1 MSWLGSMLIR
11 LAGKAAAKRFDIAT
25 ADPAASQQNKLM
37 EIMRRNE
44 DTEYGKK
51 YGFASV
57 KNLADFQ
64 ARVPIVTY
72 EDIKPYM
79 DRIVRGEKNV
89 LVVED
94 PTMFAQTSG
103 TTGNAKYIPVTPT
116 CQGRDHSDQ
125 MRTWIY
131 KASQKHPGM
140 FKGKVI
146 SMVSPAVE
154 GHTESGLPYG
164 STSGHIY
171 SNMPSVVRSTYAIPY
186 DVFLIEDYDAKYY
199 TLMRIGVAEN
209 ISFVATANPSSIIKM
224 CEFADRFA
232 DEIIADI
239 AAGTLKAD
247 LKIEPRLRS
256 KIEHDLKAKPARARE
271 LEGLR
276 QRRNGRLLPG
286 DYWPDLALIGCWK
299 GGTVGTYVE
308 RFPEW
313 FDPDKKGMVPTRDW
327 GFLASEARGS
337 IPLTD
342 HGSAGVLTVSTNVF
356 EFVLASELE
365 DNQGEP
371 DKWTFLGVE
380 SIEENQ
386 EYYIFVTT
394 TGGLY
399 RYDINDVIEV
409 MGRYQ
414 NTPTIVFK
422 RKGRGMA
429 NITGEK
435 LSVNQLIDAFNTVGQ
450 DLTVVVNHF
459 KAEPDYDKSRYVFK
473 VESDSLTEDKRLAL
487 LQGVDNRL
495 SELNIEYQAKRKS
508 GRLAAPVMHVM
519 KLGWYERQKKE
530 LAAEGKRV
538 FQAKTVLLD
547 AKQPFAEDAE
557 NLEAV
562 VEFQA

>member
-11 LAGKAAAKRFDIAT
+11 LAGKAAAKRFDAAT
-25 ADPAASQQNKLM
+25 ADPVAAQRKKLM
-37 EIMRRNE
+37 EIMRRNQN
-44 DTEYGKK
+44 TEYGKK
-51 YGFASV
+51 YNFASV

-64 ARVPIVTY
+64 ARVPVVTY

-79 DRIVRGEKNV
+79 DRIVRGERNI
-89 LVVED
+89 LVAED
-94 PTMFAQTSG
+94 PVMFAQTSG

-171 SNMPSVVRSTYAIPY
+171 ANMPSVVRSTYAIPY

-209 ISFVATANPSSIIKM
+209 ISLVATANPSSIIKM
-224 CEFADRFA
+224 CEFAERFA

-247 LKIEPRLRS
+247 LKIEPALRR
-256 KIEHDLKAKPARARE
+256 KIEGNLPGNPARARE
-271 LEGLR
+271 LEACR

-286 DYWPDLALIGCWK
+286 DYWPNLALIGCWK
-299 GGTVGTYVE
+299 GGTVGTYVD

-380 SIEENQ
+380 SIEQDQ
-386 EYYIFVTT
+386 EYYIFMTT

-409 MGRYQ
+409 VGHYQ

-450 DLTVVVNHF
+450 NLSVVVDHF

-473 VESDSLTEDKRLAL
+473 VESASLSADKRLFL
-487 LQGVDNRL
+487 LQGVDKRL
-495 SELNIEYQAKRKS
+495 SELNIEYEAKRKS
-508 GRLAAPVMHVM
+508 GRLAAPSMHVM

-547 AKQPFAEDAE
+547 AKQRFEEDAE

-562 VEFQA
+562 VELEG

>member
-1 MSWLGSMLIR
+1 MLIR

>member
-1 MSWLGSMLIR
+1 MSWLGSILIR
-11 LAGKAAAKRFDIAT
+11 QAGKAAARRFDAVT
-25 ADPAASQQNKLM
+25 ADPAAAQHKKLM

-44 DTEYGKK
+44 NTEYGKQ
-51 YGFASV
+51 YDFASV
-57 KNLADFQ
+57 KTLSDFQ
-64 ARVPIVTY
+64 ARVPVVTY

-89 LVVED
+89 LVAED

-103 TTGNAKYIPVTPT
+103 TTGDAKYIPVTPT

-131 KASQKHPGM
+131 KASLKHPGM

-154 GHTESGLPYG
+154 GHTESGLPFG

-171 SNMPSVVRSTYAIPY
+171 ANMPSVVRKTYAIPY

-199 TLMRIGVAEN
+199 TLMRIGIAEN

-232 DEIIADI
+232 DDMIADI
-239 AAGTLKAD
+239 AAGTLKSD
-247 LKIEPRLRS
+247 LDIEPELRS
-256 KIEHDLKAKPARARE
+256 SIEKNLRALPARAQE
-271 LEGLR
+271 LEACR
-276 QRRNGRLLPG
+276 QRRGGRLLPA
-286 DYWPDLALIGCWK
+286 DYWPHLALIGCWK
-299 GGTVGTYVE
+299 GGTVGTYVD

-337 IPLTD
+337 IPLAD

-365 DNQGEP
+365 DNQGDPE
-371 DKWTFLGVE
+371 KWTFLGVDR
-380 SIEENQ
+380 IEENQ
-386 EYYIFVTT
+386 EYYIFITT

-409 MGRYQ
+409 VGRYQ
-414 NTPTIVFK
+414 ATPTIVFK

-435 LSVNQLIDAFNTVGQ
+435 LSVNQLIDAFNAVGQ
-450 DLTVVVNHF
+450 DLGVVVDHF
-459 KAEPDYDKSRYVFK
+459 RAEPDFDKSRYVLK
-473 VESDSLTEDKRLAL
+473 VESGNLTDDKRQAL
-487 LQGVDNRL
+487 LQGVDKRL
-495 SELNIEYQAKRKS
+495 AKLNIEYEAKRKS

-519 KLGWYERQKKE
+519 KLGWYERQKK
-530 LAAEGKRV
+530 AMVADGMRV

-547 AKQPFAEDAE
+547 AKQLFKEDPE

-562 VEFQA
+562 VELEA